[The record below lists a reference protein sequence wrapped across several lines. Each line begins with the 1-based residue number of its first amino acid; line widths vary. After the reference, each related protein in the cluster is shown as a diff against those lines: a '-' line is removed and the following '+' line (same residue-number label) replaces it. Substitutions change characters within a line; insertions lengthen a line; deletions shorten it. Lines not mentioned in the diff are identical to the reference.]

1 MQKQKKSTCRIC
13 GREFIPDSFHPGQNV
28 CFDDSCRHKAGAE
41 RVARYAKKQKSTAR
55 GRKKY
60 AIKEQRRYRDKKAA
74 SLSAGSEIA
83 PMHPPVA
90 PRLTLRSL
98 QEEFCK
104 LQYAFYG
111 LLQVI
116 NENSDWQLSYEKCY
130 ESGKEK
136 IRKIEQQD

>member
-74 SLSAGSEIA
+74 SLSAGHEIA
-83 PMHPPVA
+83 PLTATAV
-90 PRLTLRSL
+90 PRLTLRIL
-98 QEEFCK
+98 HDDFCK

-111 LLQVI
+111 LLQIV
-116 NENSDWQLSYEKCY
+116 NENSGWQLSYEKCY

-136 IRKIEQQD
+136 FRKMEQQD

>member
-1 MQKQKKSTCRIC
+1 M
-13 GREFIPDSFHPGQNV
+13 
-28 CFDDSCRHKAGAE
+28 
-41 RVARYAKKQKSTAR
+41 YAV
-55 GRKKY
+55 
-60 AIKEQRRYRDKKAA
+60 KEQRRYRDKKAA

-83 PMHPPVA
+83 PLHPPVS

-111 LLQVI
+111 LMQVI
-116 NENSDWQLSYEKCY
+116 NENSDWRLSYEKCY

-136 IRKIEQQD
+136 IRRMEQQD